1 MIRRM
6 ESLKNSKGIQK
17 VDQLSSDGSQAGT
30 VYDSGWVSPTIIS
43 GATDTPSD
51 TLSKSYRH
59 TDKISYCLDANYWKG
74 TTIEYYLTKHKRQL
88 VIEEWVNM

>member
-1 MIRRM
+1 M

-17 VDQLSSDGSQAGT
+17 VGQISADGSQAGT
-30 VYDSGWVSPTIIS
+30 VYDSGGVSRPLS
-43 GATDTPSD
+43 SQDATDTPSD

-74 TTIEYYLTKHKRQL
+74 TTIEYSLTKHKRQL